1 MYQLAEHNGVL
12 QTIDQHEFTA
22 SFQHVYQTY
31 TKVYTHHSYE
41 VHVQELTC
49 KNSLLN
55 ISRITFNFRQEIRAI
70 TGQRS
75 PIWKFTVYMLWL
87 KNVRLRSQTCKLP
100 SCLQTLQLGCYNRQC
115 RSVEQGKRAKIPSY
129 CYINNPN
136 IRNENN

>member
-12 QTIDQHEFTA
+12 QTVDQHEFTA

-55 ISRITFNFRQEIRAI
+55 ISRITFNHFQ
-70 TGQRS
+70 
-75 PIWKFTVYMLWL
+75 
-87 KNVRLRSQTCKLP
+87 LP
-100 SCLQTLQLGCYNRQC
+100 S
-115 RSVEQGKRAKIPSY
+115 
-129 CYINNPN
+129 
-136 IRNENN
+136 RNKSHHWTKKSNMEVHC